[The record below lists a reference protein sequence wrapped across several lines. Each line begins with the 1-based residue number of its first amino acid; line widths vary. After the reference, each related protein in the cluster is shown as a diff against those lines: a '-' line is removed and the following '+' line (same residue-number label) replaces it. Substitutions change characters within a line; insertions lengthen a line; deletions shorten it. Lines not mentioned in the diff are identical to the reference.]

1 MRENK
6 NDFFDFDMDT
16 NIFEKLEKDK
26 NSLKEPLN
34 NTNKLLTKKRK
45 NIN

>member
-26 NSLKEPLN
+26 NSLNSLFF
-34 NTNKLLTKKRK
+34 
-45 NIN
+45 I